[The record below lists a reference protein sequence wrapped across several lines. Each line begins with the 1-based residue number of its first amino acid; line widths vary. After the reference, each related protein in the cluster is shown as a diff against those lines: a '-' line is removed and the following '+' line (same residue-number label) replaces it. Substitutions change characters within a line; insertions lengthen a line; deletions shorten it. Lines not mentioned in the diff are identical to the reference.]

1 MFVSPRLGASRR
13 GETGH
18 SQRLW
23 EAGSVCLGGSGKG
36 CTDSIKIHFL
46 PCSVTV
52 IEVVMMGL
60 GHYKFSK

>member
-1 MFVSPRLGASRR
+1 MPAAEEKLAIHRDSGRQ
-13 GETGH
+13 E
-18 SQRLW
+18 
-23 EAGSVCLGGSGKG
+23 VCAWAGSGKG

-52 IEVVMMGL
+52 IEVVMMGP